1 MIIITHHIQHKKIAE
16 IGDDLIII
24 HNEDDGVQ
32 LVGEIYYA
40 GYDAII
46 MYEHQLTTAFFDLKN
61 GLAGAILQKF
71 TNYKMQLAI
80 IGNFS
85 ATQSNSL
92 RDFIRESNKRKHIN
106 FVASLS
112 DALLLFSN

>member
-1 MIIITHHIQHKKIAE
+1 MIIIDHKIQDKKIAE
-16 IGDDLIII
+16 IGDNQVIIN
-24 HNEDDGVQ
+24 NEDDGIQ

-46 MYEHQLTTAFFDLKN
+46 MYENQLTTAFFDLKN

-71 TNYKMQLAI
+71 TNYKIQLAI

>member
-16 IGDDLIII
+16 IGDNQVILR
-24 HNEDDGVQ
+24 NEDDGIQ

-40 GYDAII
+40 GYDALII
-46 MYEHQLTTAFFDLKN
+46 YEHQLTPDFFELKN

-71 TNYKMQLAI
+71 TNYKIQLAI

-85 ATQSNSL
+85 AIQSNSL
-92 RDFIRESNKRKHIN
+92 RDFISESNKRKHIN
-106 FVASLS
+106 FVESLS
-112 DALLLFSN
+112 DTLELFTN